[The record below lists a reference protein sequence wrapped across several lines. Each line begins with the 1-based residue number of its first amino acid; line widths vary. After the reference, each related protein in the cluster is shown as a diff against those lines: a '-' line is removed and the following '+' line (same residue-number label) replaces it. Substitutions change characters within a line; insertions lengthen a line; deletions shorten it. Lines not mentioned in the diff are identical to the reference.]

1 MRLKRKALAIV
12 LYKVRTT
19 TKQTFQIF
27 WQHARKYPWVVF
39 GLEFAIIAGI
49 AADSAGP
56 YLYKQ
61 LFNLLTINAP
71 IDQLVHSVLQI
82 FMVAGLSWCFWRA
95 ATFIN
100 DYFQPRVMA
109 DILDSCFEY
118 LHNHSFNFFSNNFA
132 GSLVKK
138 VGRLERAFEEIADQI
153 SWNMLPAF
161 LRMAII
167 LVMLYFVNLQLALI
181 LFAWCVLYLGFSF
194 AYARF
199 KLKYDIANAEMDTRV
214 GGRLADTIT
223 NNINMK
229 LFGGG
234 TREFASFKR
243 LTEKQFRLRKWT
255 WDLSSINEAVQGG
268 LMATLEFVMLYWAV
282 KLYKAGNLSLGD
294 FALIQGYLIQLFTRL
309 WDLGRNIKNVYSR
322 LGDAEEMVEILMKPH
337 EIQDVPEAP
346 NLKVKQGK
354 IQFSKVTFGYETPA
368 IFRNFEL
375 EIKAG
380 ERVAFIGP
388 SGSGKT
394 TIVKLLFRFFD
405 INSGGIF
412 IDGQNI
418 ADVTQQ
424 SLRAN
429 LSLVPQEPILFH
441 RSLYDNIAYARPNA
455 TEKEVYEAARL
466 AHAHEF
472 IKNFPEGY
480 ETFVGERGIKLSGGE
495 RQRVAIARAILK
507 NAPILVLDEA
517 TSSLDSESEM
527 LIQDALKNLMKDKTT
542 IVIAHRLSTIMQM
555 DRIIVVK
562 KGQIVEEGKHAE
574 LIKARQGT
582 YQKLWEIQAGG
593 FAAK

>member
-1 MRLKRKALAIV
+1 MKTA
-12 LYKVRTT
+12 
-19 TKQTFQIF
+19 TKQTFRIF
-27 WQHARKYPWVVF
+27 WQHVRRYPAALF
-39 GLEFAIIAGI
+39 GLGIAIIAGI
-49 AADSAGP
+49 AADSVGP

-61 LFNLLTINAP
+61 LFNLLSSGAP
-71 IDQLVHSVLQI
+71 LDQLVNMVVQI
-82 FMVAGLSWCFWRA
+82 FLMAMVSWCFWRT

-109 DILDSCFEY
+109 DILDTCFKY
-118 LHNHSFNFFSNNFA
+118 LHDHSFSFFSNNFA

-138 VGRLERAFEEIADQI
+138 VGRLERAFEDIADQVY
-153 SWNMLPAF
+153 WNMVPAF
-161 LRMAII
+161 LRMSII
-167 LVMLYFVNLQLALI
+167 LVMLYFVNYGLAVI
-181 LFAWCVLYLGFSF
+181 LLVWCVLYLGFSF
-194 AYARF
+194 GYAKF
-199 KLKYDIANAEMDTRV
+199 KLKYDVANAEMDTRV

-223 NNINMK
+223 NNINLK

-234 TREFASFKR
+234 GREYSSFKR
-243 LTEKQFRLRKWT
+243 MTEKQFRLRKWT

-268 LMATLEFVMLYWAV
+268 LMALLEFAMLYWAV
-282 KLYKAGNLSLGD
+282 RLYSAGNLSLGD
-294 FALIQGYLIQLFTRL
+294 FALIQGYLIQLFSRL
-309 WDLGRNIKNVYSR
+309 WDLGRNIKNIYSR

-337 EIQDVPEAP
+337 EIQDRIDAK
-346 NLKVKQGK
+346 NLKVKNGR
-354 IQFSKVTFGYETPA
+354 IQFSQVTFGYDTQA
-368 IFRNFEL
+368 IFKQFEL
-375 EIKAG
+375 EIQPG

-441 RSLYDNIAYARPNA
+441 RSLYDNIAYARPSA
-455 TEKEVYEAARL
+455 SAKEVYEAARL

-527 LIQDALKNLMKDKTT
+527 LIQDALKNLMKGKTT

-555 DRIIVVK
+555 DRIVVVK

-593 FAAK
+593 FTQT